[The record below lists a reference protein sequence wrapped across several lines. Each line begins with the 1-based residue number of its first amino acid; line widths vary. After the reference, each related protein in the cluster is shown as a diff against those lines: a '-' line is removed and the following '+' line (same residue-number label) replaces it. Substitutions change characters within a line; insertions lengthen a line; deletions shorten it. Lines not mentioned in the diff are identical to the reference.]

1 MKRVVLAGIGVL
13 AMATMVSGANAAD
26 LSRQQAMPVK
36 APLYEAPFSWTG
48 AYIGINGGYGF
59 GNSAWSGGGA
69 SSRFDTDG
77 ALIGG
82 TLGYNWQAGRTVF
95 GLEGDADWS
104 DISGGTSNLP
114 CTAGTCETR
123 NNWLATARGRIGY
136 AFSRFM
142 PYITGGLAVGDI
154 EASAPGFSGVRETRA
169 GWTVGGGGEF
179 NISGPWSAKIE
190 YLYVDLGK
198 TNCAAGD
205 CAVSTDVDS
214 HANVVRAGL
223 NYHF

>member
-1 MKRVVLAGIGVL
+1 MKRAVLAGISAL
-13 AMATMVSGANAAD
+13 AVAAMMSGASAAD

-36 APLYEAPFSWTG
+36 APVYEVPFSWTG
-48 AYIGINGGYGF
+48 AYLGINGGYGW
-59 GNSAWSGGGA
+59 GRSTWNGGGA
-69 SSRFDTDG
+69 SDSFDTSG
-77 ALIGG
+77 GLIGG
-82 TLGYNWQAGRTVF
+82 TLGYNWQAGRTVL

-104 DISGGTSNLP
+104 DIKGSTSNLP
-114 CTAGTCETR
+114 CTTGSCQTR

-142 PYITGGLAVGDI
+142 PYVTGGLAVGDI
-154 EASAPGFSGVRETRA
+154 EATAPGFTGMRDTKA
-169 GWTVGGGGEF
+169 GWTVGGGAEF
-179 NISGPWSAKIE
+179 NIWGPLSAKLE

-198 TNCAAGD
+198 ANCAVGD
-205 CAVSTDVDS
+205 CAVSTDIDA